1 MQIQSSF
8 HRDDTQGCLYLVP
21 TPIGN
26 LEDITYRAV
35 RMLSEVDLI
44 LAEDTRNSG
53 HLLKHFEISTPM
65 QSFHDFS
72 TDADIDKYIQRL
84 QQGQTMA
91 LISDAGM
98 PLINDP
104 GHPLVTR
111 AISENIAI
119 IALPGANAALTA
131 LIASG
136 LVSDRFTYL
145 GFFPRKQQEQE
156 TLLKWIGLSRG
167 TMIFYESP
175 HRIAKTIDHM
185 AEILPDTTRVVIARE
200 LTKKFEEYLRGT
212 IKEIQLYLTESTPKG
227 EMVLLIEAGSLIE
240 IQQEELTVEAMKQL
254 VDEWI
259 EREGVTPMKA
269 IKAVAKQFQLKK
281 QEVYDA
287 YHELT

>member
-8 HRDDTQGCLYLVP
+8 HREDTQGCLYLVP

-26 LEDITYRAV
+26 LEDMTYRAI

-72 TDADIDKYIQRL
+72 TDADIDKCIQRL

-145 GFFPRKQQEQE
+145 GFFPRKHQEQE
-156 TLLKWIGLSRG
+156 TLLKWIGLARG
-167 TMIFYESP
+167 TVIFYESP
-175 HRIAKTIDHM
+175 HRIAKTIDRM

-212 IKEIQLYLTESTPKG
+212 IKEIQLYLTETTPKG

-259 EREGVTPMKA
+259 EREGVAPMKA
-269 IKAVAKQFQLKK
+269 IKAVAKQYQLKK